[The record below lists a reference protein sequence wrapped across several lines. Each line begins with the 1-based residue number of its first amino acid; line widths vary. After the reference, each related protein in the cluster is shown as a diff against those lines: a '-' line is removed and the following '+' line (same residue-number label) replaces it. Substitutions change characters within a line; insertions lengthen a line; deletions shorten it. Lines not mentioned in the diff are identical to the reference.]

1 MKIVVVPAS
10 TKTGAAAIR
19 ALLSQAST
27 NGSRHE
33 VVGMYRNLE
42 KVPVE
47 FGHNEMFTAT
57 QGDIADA
64 SSLDLSGADGVIT
77 ITPPVF
83 EDTDIVKR
91 AEAVSGNVKT
101 AIERAGTIKN
111 LVLLSSV
118 LAHLDK
124 GVVSPGGF
132 GRPRDPSRLTKAS
145 RAKSRPTMQLSESC
159 RLRPLKMWFLSA
171 AHTLWKTGR
180 PSTAV

>member
-1 MKIVVVPAS
+1 MQFPYHVLIMKIVVVPAG

-19 ALLSQAST
+19 SLLSQART
-27 NGSRHE
+27 NGLRHE
-33 VVGMYRNLE
+33 VVGIYRNLK
-42 KVPVE
+42 KVPLD

-64 SSLDLSGADGVIT
+64 SSLDLSGADGVIA

-91 AEAVSGNVKT
+91 AEAVSMNVKT
-101 AIERAGTIKN
+101 AIEKAGTITN

-124 GVVSPGGF
+124 GVVSLGNF
-132 GRPRDPSRLTKAS
+132 GQALISQD
-145 RAKSRPTMQLSESC
+145 
-159 RLRPLKMWFLSA
+159 
-171 AHTLWKTGR
+171 
-180 PSTAV
+180 